1 MSVTDSPASS
11 PCGQP
16 ARASQT
22 PLSPRLAQ
30 MPTYVFA
37 LLDDLKDQARARGA
51 DLIDLGMGNPDQPTP
66 APIIEVM
73 REALLNPEN
82 HRYPH
87 FKGKPA
93 FRQAAVDW
101 MARRYD
107 ARGLNPDTD
116 IQPLIGSKEGLAHL
130 SFAYADADACNI
142 VHAPYYPV
150 HTRATWL
157 AGGHVYHQAMTAENQ
172 YMPDP
177 NSIPADVAA
186 RARLYFV
193 SYPNNPTAATAT
205 RAYYER
211 LVDYCRAHRLTLVSD
226 LAYSEIAYDGYRP
239 PSVLSIPGAKDVA
252 VEFHSFSKSFNMAGW
267 RIGFAAGN
275 PDVIKA
281 LYNVKTNLDY
291 GVASAI
297 QDGAI
302 EAMTHGEA
310 YLPAIVSTYQ
320 RRRDMMVEGFRALGW
335 TIEPPKATMYLWFP
349 IPDAF
354 SDSMAWVRHLIETAD
369 VVVTPGVAFGEAGD
383 RFFRVSLVS
392 PEETLQRALA
402 RLREK
407 GVSYG

>member
-1 MSVTDSPASS
+1 MAVMDSSV
-11 PCGQP
+11 GNQP
-16 ARASQT
+16 PRLSQT
-22 PLSPRLAQ
+22 PLSSRLAT

-37 LLDDLKDQARARGA
+37 LLDDLKEQARARGA

-66 APIIEVM
+66 APIIEAM
-73 REALLNPEN
+73 REALLNPDN

-101 MARRYD
+101 LTRRYEACD
-107 ARGLNPDTD
+107 LNPDTD

-130 SFAYADADACNI
+130 SFAYADADAYNI

-150 HTRATWL
+150 HSRATWL
-157 AGGHVYHQAMTAENQ
+157 AGGHVWHQAMSAENA
-172 YMPDP
+172 YMPNPDTLP
-177 NSIPADVAA
+177 PEVVAK
-186 RARLYFV
+186 ARLYFV

-211 LVDYCRAHRLTLVSD
+211 LVDFCRAHRLTLVSD
-226 LAYSEIAYDGYRP
+226 LAYSEIAFDGYRP

-302 EAMTHGEA
+302 QAMTHGEA
-310 YLPAIVSTYQ
+310 YLPSIVATYQ
-320 RRRDMMVEGFRALGW
+320 QRRDILVEGFRALGW
-335 TIEPPKATMYLWFP
+335 AIEPPRATMYLWLP
-349 IPDAF
+349 IPSGFA
-354 SDSMAWVRHLIETAD
+354 DSLAWVRYLMETAD

-392 PEETLQRALA
+392 PQETLRAALA
-402 RLREK
+402 RLRDK
-407 GVSYG
+407 GIRFA